1 MLPSHQRK
9 IKIKSKK
16 RLRKYYGNISEEEK
30 IKKRTYANIRNWNMS
45 DADRKRK
52 KDYMKNS
59 YYKGKPLLNHSIKC
73 VQKRKNVSLSKQI
86 FKIRVF

>member
-1 MLPSHQRK
+1 
-9 IKIKSKK
+9 
-16 RLRKYYGNISEEEK
+16 
-30 IKKRTYANIRNWNMS
+30 MS